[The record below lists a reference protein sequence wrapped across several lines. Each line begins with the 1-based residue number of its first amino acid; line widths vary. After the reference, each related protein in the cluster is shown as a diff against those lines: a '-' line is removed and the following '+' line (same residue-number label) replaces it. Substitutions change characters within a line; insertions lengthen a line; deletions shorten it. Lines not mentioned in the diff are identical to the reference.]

1 MEEPVV
7 KLKKLLKK
15 AVAITHLPFPETTP
29 ATNPLTEPIQLVH
42 EYIRA
47 WDAKDAEAIGR
58 LFVEDADF
66 VNVVGLW
73 WTGRRSIVK
82 AHQFGF
88 QHAFGAATISVQ
100 KVTHRFLGD
109 DAAVVTAQW
118 QISGQVD
125 PDGEPVDPRR
135 GVISATLVKL
145 ADGTWLGVSCHNT
158 DIAMAADTFVSREG
172 RLTATSYIKGPS
184 KEDVAAAQWVD
195 D

>member
-1 MEEPVV
+1 MA
-7 KLKKLLKK
+7 KLKKLLKR
-15 AVAITHLPFPETTP
+15 AVALSYLPFPDTSP
-29 ATNPLTEPIQLVH
+29 AENPLASPLDLVH
-42 EYIRA
+42 EFIRA

-66 VNVVGLW
+66 VNVVGLR

-82 AHQFGF
+82 AQRFGF
-88 QHAFGAATISVQ
+88 RHAFKSATIKLLEVSQ
-100 KVTHRFLGD
+100 RFLGD
-109 DAAVVTAQW
+109 DAAVVTAKW

-145 ADGTWLGVSCHNT
+145 ADGTWLGVSCQNT

-172 RLTATSYIKGPS
+172 KLTATSYIKGPS
-184 KEDVAAAQWVD
+184 PAEVAAAELVD
-195 D
+195 EP

>member
-1 MEEPVV
+1 MP

-15 AVAITHLPFPETTP
+15 AVAITPLPFPDQTP
-29 ATNPLTEPIQLVH
+29 AKNPLTEPIQLVH

-66 VNVVGLW
+66 INVVGLW
-73 WTGRRSIVK
+73 WTGRHSIVK
-82 AHQFGF
+82 AQQFGF
-88 QHAFGAATISVQ
+88 QHAFANATISIS
-100 KVTHRFLGD
+100 KVTQRFLGD
-109 DAAVVTAQW
+109 DAAVVAAQW

-125 PDGEPVDPRR
+125 PDRQPVDPRR

-145 ADGTWLGVSCHNT
+145 ADGTWLGVSCQNT

-184 KEDVAAAQWVD
+184 SEEVAAAELVD

>member
-1 MEEPVV
+1 MP

-15 AVAITHLPFPETTP
+15 AVSITPLPFPDQTP
-29 ATNPLTEPIQLVH
+29 AKNPLTEPIQLVH

-66 VNVVGLW
+66 INVVGLW
-73 WTGRRSIVK
+73 WTGRHSIAK
-82 AHQFGF
+82 AQQFGF
-88 QHAFGAATISVQ
+88 QHAFANATISIS
-100 KVTHRFLGD
+100 KVTQRFLGD
-109 DAAVVTAQW
+109 DAAVVAAQW

-125 PDGEPVDPRR
+125 PDRQPVDPRR

-145 ADGTWLGVSCHNT
+145 ADGTWLGVSCQNT

-184 KEDVAAAQWVD
+184 PEEVAAAELVD

>member
-1 MEEPVV
+1 MV

-15 AVAITHLPFPETTP
+15 AVAITHLPIPEQTP
-29 ATNPLTEPIQLVH
+29 AVNPLNAPIDLVH

-47 WDAKDAEAIGR
+47 WDDKDAEAIGR

-82 AHQFGF
+82 AQRFGF
-88 QHAFGAATISVQ
+88 ENAFAHAKIRPLKLSQ
-100 KVTHRFLGD
+100 RYLGD

-118 QISGQVD
+118 QITGQVD
-125 PDGEPVDPRR
+125 PEGEAVEPRR
-135 GVISATLVKL
+135 GVICATLIKL
-145 ADGTWLGVSCHNT
+145 ADGTWIGVSCQNT
-158 DIAMAADTFVSREG
+158 DIAMAADTNVSREG

-184 KEDVAAAQWVD
+184 KEEVASAQWVD